1 LVHAIGDA
9 SEITQNSTDKKLR
22 MVEKETDCRLKY
34 LQVNVERLKSIL
46 LTSDLVNINETVA
59 DTEALSTKIAE
70 LNAIKKQ
77 MEKKL
82 ACGDSETDEI
92 SCEPSNSNDSI
103 NARKS
108 LRERISKLRDS
119 IKTDKHKVSDINV
132 E

>member
-1 LVHAIGDA
+1 
-9 SEITQNSTDKKLR
+9 
-22 MVEKETDCRLKY
+22 
-34 LQVNVERLKSIL
+34 
-46 LTSDLVNINETVA
+46 
-59 DTEALSTKIAE
+59 
-70 LNAIKKQ
+70 

-92 SCEPSNSNDSI
+92 SCEPSDSNDSI

-108 LRERISKLRDS
+108 LRRVFYLMIFLANQRSGPNHLFENLHRERISKLRDS